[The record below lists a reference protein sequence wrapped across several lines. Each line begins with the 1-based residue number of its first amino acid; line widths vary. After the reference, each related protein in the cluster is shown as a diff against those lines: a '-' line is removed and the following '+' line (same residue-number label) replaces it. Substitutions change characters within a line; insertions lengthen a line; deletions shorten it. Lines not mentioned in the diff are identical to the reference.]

1 MLCFD
6 MEWRTDS
13 YLCACA
19 NDCHKLL
26 IYDLPSIVKTPLLLF
41 ANDTDIFSQML
52 NALA

>member
-1 MLCFD
+1 MLCSD
-6 MEWRTDS
+6 MEWRQIAS
-13 YLCACA
+13 CACA

-26 IYDLPSIVKTPLLLF
+26 IYNLPSIVKTPLVLF

>member
-1 MLCFD
+1 MLCSD
-6 MEWRTDS
+6 MKWRQIAS
-13 YLCACA
+13 YACA

-26 IYDLPSIVKTPLLLF
+26 IYDLPSIVKTPLVLF